1 MKIVLCLTLFL
12 FGFTCVFA
20 QQKTI
25 SQAEFDTAISNNAPD
40 KWREKSY
47 RLTITSESRMEG
59 RPQSNYLT
67 KSITEYASPT
77 LSRFTHESNF
87 GSKNSKNE
95 AITIGNK
102 KYIRKGNEAWR
113 EGKFENN
120 SQPINES
127 TKADSQFEYRFLG
140 TEQINAQTAYL
151 YAKIEK
157 RKRTDSATNKETFST
172 ITNKYWLGENGMIL
186 KSDMEMES
194 RTGEAIQHSRVTQI
208 WEADANI
215 RIEAPRVD

>member
-1 MKIVLCLTLFL
+1 M
-12 FGFTCVFA
+12 G
-20 QQKTI
+20 
-25 SQAEFDTAISNNAPD
+25 
-40 KWREKSY
+40 
-47 RLTITSESRMEG
+47 G
-59 RPQSNYLT
+59 RPQTNYLT

-77 LSRFTHESNF
+77 VSRFTHESNF

-113 EGKFENN
+113 EGTFENN

-127 TKADSQFEYRFLG
+127 INADSQFEYRFLG
-140 TEQINAQTAYL
+140 TEQINAQTANV

-157 RKRTDSATNKETFST
+157 RKRTDSANKETFST

-194 RTGEAIQHSRVTQI
+194 PTGEAIQHSRVTKI
-208 WEADANI
+208 WEADPNI
-215 RIEAPRVD
+215 RIEAPKVD